1 MGENLYESLTVVFA
15 FKALE
20 FISRNFAAAAL
31 QCPECKYRQ
40 YHPIRT
46 INAGLTHCVPLL
58 TLLRGPF
65 SPGCLTSPGPET
77 YVAYSER
84 RQRERFRIR
93 VPLRFRPL
101 GLASGPA
108 EHFAETTNV
117 SRGGF
122 FFVTSAPLQVGMP
135 IEATLMM
142 PSEVTGGASDE
153 THCRARLVHAKP
165 DAYSDGRMGF
175 GAEIEMFIE
184 PKKSGTPTPARV
196 PNPVPGPAKP

>member
-1 MGENLYESLTVVFA
+1 M
-15 FKALE
+15 
-20 FISRNFAAAAL
+20 
-31 QCPECKYRQ
+31 
-40 YHPIRT
+40 
-46 INAGLTHCVPLL
+46 
-58 TLLRGPF
+58 
-65 SPGCLTSPGPET
+65 
-77 YVAYSER
+77 AYSER

-108 EHFAETTNV
+108 EHFAETTNI

-135 IEATLMM
+135 IEATLVM
-142 PSEVTGGASDE
+142 PTEVTGGKSDE

-184 PKKSGTPTPARV
+184 PKKSVEPASARV
-196 PNPVPGPAKP
+196 PKPASGPAKP

>member
-1 MGENLYESLTVVFA
+1 
-15 FKALE
+15 
-20 FISRNFAAAAL
+20 
-31 QCPECKYRQ
+31 
-40 YHPIRT
+40 
-46 INAGLTHCVPLL
+46 
-58 TLLRGPF
+58 
-65 SPGCLTSPGPET
+65 
-77 YVAYSER
+77 VAYSER
-84 RQRERFRIR
+84 RQLERFRIR

-135 IEATLMM
+135 IEATLVL
-142 PSEVTGGASDE
+142 PVEVTGTKANE

-175 GAEIEMFIE
+175 GAEIETFIE
-184 PKKSGTPTPARV
+184 PKKPAHA
-196 PNPVPGPAKP
+196 PVTTAKPPEPPVASTKP

>member
-1 MGENLYESLTVVFA
+1 M
-15 FKALE
+15 
-20 FISRNFAAAAL
+20 
-31 QCPECKYRQ
+31 
-40 YHPIRT
+40 
-46 INAGLTHCVPLL
+46 
-58 TLLRGPF
+58 
-65 SPGCLTSPGPET
+65 PGSEL

-84 RQRERFRIR
+84 RQRERYRIR

-101 GLASGPA
+101 GLASGSA
-108 EHFAETTNV
+108 EHFAETTNI

-135 IEATLMM
+135 IEATLVM

-175 GAEIEMFIE
+175 GAEIETFIE
-184 PKKSGTPTPARV
+184 PKKSLEPTAVRIAK
-196 PNPVPGPAKP
+196 PVPGPVKP